1 MDKKFENFKKTVN
14 IVVERKNKDRLYNI
28 SAVSKMLGLS
38 TKGSYSQQC
47 DTILEYLRTKSSTNK
62 AIKTLLD
69 NAGDDR
75 DTMCNILVN
84 SLYELFSPNSVPK
97 KAPIQISQ
105 EEYMSLIKKK
115 KEEDITY
122 EENETLDEALNCKY
136 CHCVKK
142 LYLKNQF
149 QLFIKEEEPKYNPYA
164 ICMSSIYK
172 NRDIKPPF
180 KVSHSCREKYDWYK

>member
-1 MDKKFENFKKTVN
+1 MDKKFENFRKTVN
-14 IVVERKNKDRLYNI
+14 IVVDIKNKDRLYNI

-38 TKGSYSQQC
+38 TDGSYKQHC
-47 DTILEYLRTKSSTNK
+47 DRIIDYLRSKSPRNK

-75 DTMCNILVN
+75 ETMCNILVN
-84 SLYELFSPNSVPK
+84 SLYELFSPNKLPK
-97 KAPIQISQ
+97 KAPIQMEE
-105 EEYMSLIKKK
+105 EEYKELVKKK
-115 KEEDITY
+115 KEDDITY
-122 EENETLDEALNCKY
+122 EQNEKLEEALNCKY

-149 QLFIKEEEPKYNPYA
+149 QLFINEEEPKYNPYA